1 MTGDLSLVNVLRT
14 YPRSYLSIYL
24 HTCTYIILHTYISSI
39 HDTPKGHWICNIV
52 NLRIILQNLI
62 VFKCTPDSSLQWQY
76 HPPSP
81 HSHSFVHKQHLPTE
95 QLKTKHVPDVTVCS
109 LCPATPFFQNSLI
122 RAVSLRVVSSLHPHT
137 PECYSGGRNASIVVL
152 QHKRPSTP
160 PPKLFIIFGFSL
172 FKGARNA
179 RAALCSSVGAAL
191 NKANRAHC

>member
-1 MTGDLSLVNVLRT
+1 MILRLVFSPCFTNLSKKLFV
-14 YPRSYLSIYL
+14 LSIYL

-39 HDTPKGHWICNIV
+39 HDTHKGHWICIIV
-52 NLRIILQNLI
+52 NLSIILQNLI

-160 PPKLFIIFGFSL
+160 PPNFLLFSVFLSL
-172 FKGARNA
+172 RVRETPGPHC
-179 RAALCSSVGAAL
+179 AAASELL
-191 NKANRAHC
+191 